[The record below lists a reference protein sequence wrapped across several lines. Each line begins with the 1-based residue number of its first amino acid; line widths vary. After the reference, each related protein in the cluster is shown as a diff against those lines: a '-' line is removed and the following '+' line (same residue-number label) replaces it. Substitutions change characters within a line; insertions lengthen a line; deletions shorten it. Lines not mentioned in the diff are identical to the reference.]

1 MKYLIIYDENEV
13 ISITPY
19 NGAEILSS
27 QKMIVSDLSEAK
39 IMLQALEVDTTKID
53 NYTPEPELQNGS
65 EE

>member
-1 MKYLIIYDENEV
+1 MKYLIIYDDNEV

-39 IMLQALEVDTTKID
+39 IMLDALEVDTTKID
-53 NYTPEPELQNGS
+53 EYKPENLEL
-65 EE
+65 